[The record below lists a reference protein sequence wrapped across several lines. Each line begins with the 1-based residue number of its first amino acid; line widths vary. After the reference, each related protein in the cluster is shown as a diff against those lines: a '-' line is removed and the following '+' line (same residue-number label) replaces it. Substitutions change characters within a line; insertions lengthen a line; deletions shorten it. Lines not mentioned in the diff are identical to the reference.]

1 MSGDEVDLPSSL
13 EVEFL
18 LEISTI
24 FGPAFRSC
32 VAHHLC
38 LQFFLDHPQN
48 ICFLLLEIF
57 FRGWSKS
64 RDAKEKS
71 RENSKIFT
79 NAILD

>member
-18 LEISTI
+18 LEISMI

-32 VAHHLC
+32 VARHLC
-38 LQFFLDHPQN
+38 LQFFSRPSTKYMFFVVGD
-48 ICFLLLEIF
+48 F